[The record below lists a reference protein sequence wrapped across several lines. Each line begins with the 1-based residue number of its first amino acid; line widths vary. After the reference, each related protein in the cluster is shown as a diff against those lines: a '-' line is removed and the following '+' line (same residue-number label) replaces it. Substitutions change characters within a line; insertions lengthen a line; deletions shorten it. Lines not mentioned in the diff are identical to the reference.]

1 MAKCFSYAIK
11 FKSTNETPMSVQKS
25 REIIWKAL
33 LNIPEFKDI
42 SFQEFECSVDLS
54 QMEVDQ
60 IAQDFLLNPEKSN

>member
-1 MAKCFSYAIK
+1 M
-11 FKSTNETPMSVQKS
+11 PMTVQKS

-33 LNIPEFKDI
+33 SNIPEFKDV

-60 IAQDFLLNPEKSN
+60 IALDFLLHPERQM